1 MFMKKTLLCLFA
13 LLLSVTVVNA
23 QKVAL
28 MKAPTDA
35 LSKKEALRVVKPMG
49 ASSVPNRI
57 ALDSDERLLG
67 FYNSDELDMSGY
79 SSVGLPNY
87 PGDYKAGAVF
97 TSEEVSNLAKS
108 VGGQITKVRFA
119 VFTSIGETTVRVYPV
134 DMTTGNTGEAL
145 AEEKVAE
152 TKQGW
157 NDVTLTT
164 PVTVE
169 ANTAYLI
176 CYDYTQISGQ
186 TDSAYPLLVDQN
198 VNSNGESSTGF
209 MIYGNLGQ
217 GIGWYQMTGTGNLC
231 IQFVVKGGSYIDND
245 ITLKGLTLGSQYV
258 KDGSSL
264 NYDLSIVNSGNEVPS
279 SYTLEV
285 SVDGSVVGTVES
297 PVVLTNTPQTVNG
310 SVALPSGLS
319 VGKHT
324 VSVSVVKINGET
336 PTECVDDDKVE
347 STFYVYSESL
357 PRQMNLVEEHTSTMC
372 GYCPLGH
379 QLMEKLQK
387 SRDDV
392 AVVAIH
398 NSGMGSDPFVT
409 DESDEIASVFMGSG
423 IPSATFNRF
432 YSADDGSVSVGVG
445 YDSSYHDA
453 VISEIINP
461 LLAQSNTIPT
471 FASVNITPSY
481 DESTRQLN
489 ITVSGEAVPDFK
501 TFVGDDAA
509 LTVYLLEDSVVARQ
523 LSYIPYSH
531 YEKDYVHNH
540 VLRDVVSENVFGD
553 AINWT
558 DGTHYSN
565 EYTVTLDDSWK
576 ADKMSVVAFIAR
588 PVKQNSYVDDLWI
601 NNANVVS
608 LTNGS
613 TGINGIVNKGE
624 AVKEVARYGIDGS
637 KISAPVKGINIIK
650 MSDGT
655 TKKVMVAE

>member
-13 LLLSVTVVNA
+13 LLLSVTAVNA
-23 QKVAL
+23 QKLAL

-35 LSKKEALRVVKPMG
+35 MSKKEALRVVKPMR
-49 ASSVPNRI
+49 APSVPNRI
-57 ALDSDERLLG
+57 ALDSDERLMG
-67 FYNSDELDMSGY
+67 FYNTDELDMSGY
-79 SSVGLPNY
+79 SSIGLPGY
-87 PGDYKAGAVF
+87 PGDYEAGVVF
-97 TSEEVSNLAKS
+97 TADEVPSLGKA
-108 VGGQITKVRFA
+108 VGGQITKVRFG
-119 VFTSIGETTVRVYPV
+119 VFTSIGETVVRIYPV
-134 DMTTGNTGEAL
+134 NMSTGMIGEAL
-145 AEEKVAE
+145 AEDTLTE

-169 ANTAYLI
+169 ANTAYLMS
-176 CYDYTQISGQ
+176 YEYTQISGQ
-186 TDSAYPLLVDQN
+186 TDTAYPLLVDAEIN
-198 VNSNGESSTGF
+198 PGAESSNGF
-209 MIYGNLGQ
+209 LIYGNLGQ
-217 GIGWYQMTGTGNLC
+217 GLGWYTMTGSGNLC
-231 IQFVVKGGSYIDND
+231 IQFVVKGGSFIDND
-245 ITLKGLTLGSQYV
+245 VTLDGLTVDNQYV
-258 KDGSSL
+258 KDGATLDYSL
-264 NYDLSIVNSGNEVPS
+264 GILNSGNEVPS
-279 SYTLEV
+279 SYTLDV
-285 SVDGSVVGTVES
+285 AVDGSVVGTVES
-297 PVVLTNTPQTVNG
+297 PVTLTNSKQTVKG

-319 VGKHT
+319 VGQHTVT
-324 VSVSVVKINGET
+324 VSVAKINGET

-409 DESDEIASVFMGSG
+409 DESDEIASVFMGTG

-509 LTVYLLEDSVVARQ
+509 LTVYLLEDSIVARQ

-531 YEKDYVHNH
+531 YENDYVHNH

-565 EYTVTLDDSWK
+565 EYTVTLNDSWK

-588 PVKQNSYVDDLWI
+588 PVKNNSYVDDLWI

>member
-1 MFMKKTLLCLFA
+1 MKKTLLCLFA
-13 LLLSVTVVNA
+13 LLLSVTAVNA

-28 MKAPTDA
+28 MKAPTNA

-49 ASSVPNRI
+49 APSVPNRI
-57 ALDSDERLLG
+57 ALDSDERLMG
-67 FYNSDELDMSGY
+67 FYNTDELDMSGY
-79 SSVGLPNY
+79 SSLGLPGY
-87 PGDYKAGAVF
+87 PGDYEAGVEF
-97 TSEEVSNLAKS
+97 TPDEVSGLAKA

-119 VFTSIGETTVRVYPV
+119 VFTSIGETTVRIYPV
-134 DMTTGNTGEAL
+134 NLATGMLGKAL
-145 AEEKVAE
+145 AEEKVTE

-169 ANTAYLI
+169 ANTAYLMS
-176 CYDYTQISGQ
+176 YEYTQISGQ
-186 TDSAYPLLVDQN
+186 TDSAYPLLVDAEIN
-198 VNSNGESSTGF
+198 PGAESSTGF
-209 MIYGNLGQ
+209 MIYGDLGS
-217 GIGWYQMTGTGNLC
+217 GMGWYSMTGSGNLC
-231 IQFVVKGGSYIDND
+231 IQFVVKGGSFIDND
-245 ITLKGLTLGSQYV
+245 VTLDGLTVDNQYV
-258 KDGSSL
+258 KDGATLDYSL
-264 NYDLSIVNSGNEVPS
+264 GILNSGNEVPS
-279 SYTLEV
+279 SYTLDV
-285 SVDGSVVGTVES
+285 AVDGSVIGTVES
-297 PVVLTNTPQTVNG
+297 PVTLTGSKQTVKG
-310 SVALPSGLS
+310 SVSLPSGLS
-319 VGKHT
+319 VGQHTVT
-324 VSVSVVKINGET
+324 VSVAKINGET

-509 LTVYLLEDSVVARQ
+509 LTVYLLEDSIVARQ

-531 YEKDYVHNH
+531 YENDYVHNH

-565 EYTVTLDDSWK
+565 EYTVTLNDSWK

-588 PVKQNSYVDDLWI
+588 PVKNNSYVDDLWI